1 MRPHLPVR
9 PALLT
14 ALLVVGG
21 SSPLDAQEPD
31 TVPEPRE
38 RPDTARQE
46 PAAAPT
52 APAYVP
58 QRFTLSLSVST
69 FDFNTLQSQPV
80 LARDPLAAHA
90 EGSSTPRDWW
100 WPESRATALGTVMDS
115 STLSRTVAAEGGFQ
129 VGASGVLG
137 LGPVW
142 AVRLG
147 AAVGRATLRPRYDGE
162 NALFEG
168 AASRIARTEISDVTV
183 LSAEAA
189 LRMRLPSARR
199 ARPFLEIGASA
210 IHWQT
215 GSPLP
220 GAPRPGAGVRR
231 FGGLAALGVDVPFS
245 DRLAAT
251 AQATRRV
258 FRTPLDTAPA
268 GTGVASS
275 STVDLT
281 FLSPPADLFADGARE
296 LSSGLRLELGITLGL
311 GGAVTAPT
319 DPAEPAGSPS
329 PPGR

>member
-1 MRPHLPVR
+1 MRPRVPVR

-21 SSPLDAQEPD
+21 SSPVDAQEPD
-31 TVPEPRE
+31 TVP
-38 RPDTARQE
+38 DTTRQE
-46 PAAAPT
+46 PAIAPT

-58 QRFTLSLSVST
+58 PRFALSLSVST
-69 FDFNTLQSQPV
+69 FGFNTLQSQPV

-115 STLSRTVAAEGGFQ
+115 STLGRSVEAEGGFQ

-147 AAVGRATLRPRYDGE
+147 AAVGRTTLRTRYEGE
-162 NALFEG
+162 DTPLQG
-168 AASRIARTEISDVTV
+168 AASRLAGTEASDATV

-189 LRMRLPSARR
+189 LRMRLPSARQ
-199 ARPFLEIGASA
+199 ARPYLEVGASA
-210 IHWQT
+210 IHWQA
-215 GSPLP
+215 GAPLP
-220 GAPRPGAGVRR
+220 GAPGLGAGVRR

-245 DRLAAT
+245 HRLAAT

-258 FRTPLDTAPA
+258 FRTPLDPAPA
-268 GTGVASS
+268 GTAAASS

-281 FLSPPADLFADGARE
+281 FRSPPADLFADGARE
-296 LSSGLRLELGITLGL
+296 LSSALRLELGITMGL
-311 GGAVTAPT
+311 GGAVAAPP
-319 DPAEPAGSPS
+319 DPVGPAGSPS